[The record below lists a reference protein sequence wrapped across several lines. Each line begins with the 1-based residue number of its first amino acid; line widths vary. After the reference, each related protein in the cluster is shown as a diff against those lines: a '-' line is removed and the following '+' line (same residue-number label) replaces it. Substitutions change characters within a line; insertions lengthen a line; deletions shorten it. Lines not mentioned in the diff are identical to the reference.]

1 MEGGRVGSVRGG
13 RSAGQAG
20 EHLQQETSTGV
31 VNPDLLIGS
40 LEEAS
45 SICSQGGRARAAQAG
60 RSSVRGMAAGPCEAD
75 ISSPARISTFS
86 HLQQLRDE
94 GHTTW
99 HIPSP
104 FHLPTSP
111 GEDEFLT
118 LLSRLAAGYWLP
130 PYQPSKFP

>member
-1 MEGGRVGSVRGG
+1 MEGGRVGSVQGSG
-13 RSAGQAG
+13 SAGQAG

-31 VNPDLLIGS
+31 VNLDLLIGS
-40 LEEAS
+40 LEEAF

-75 ISSPARISTFS
+75 ISSPARISTFPRRQ
-86 HLQQLRDE
+86 HLLDAGHAMWHVPGQL
-94 GHTTW
+94 
-99 HIPSP
+99 
-104 FHLPTSP
+104 HLPTSP

-118 LLSRLAAGYWLP
+118 LLSSLAAGYWLP